1 MNRGPWHQCGDRS
14 QKLVVEQIEHG
25 AGVGVILSTRDL
37 SYQKAEQYAAIYHD
51 LGAQVLI
58 DLQFYVPGFT
68 NISLASYPTHEYRAK
83 ISQMQPLSDN
93 DLNGLTVALQEIN
106 QNINADGIISPAII
120 YQAGRP
126 DTVQT
131 NARLFSISK
140 QVGDELGIPTYATV
154 VLGKS
159 VTSSDKTL
167 EEILSPATSLL
178 ADGWYF
184 IFEFDPERIP
194 SQVESVSRCCIAGLR
209 LACTGRP
216 VLHAYAGPMALLSFG
231 FGANAAGIGHCQN
244 LWKFCP
250 ERWQPQRR
258 RTGGTKAPARFFSR
272 SLWGTIVYP
281 DEVAR
286 MSIGLQEQILT
297 SSPFSTQI
305 TPGKPFLS
313 ITRWNAN
320 KHLVHAICSTV
331 AEIAAVNEPR
341 INATQAISLLQ
352 EAVKL
357 HGTIVDTGLTLRDNT
372 NVYQENW
379 RLVLNELLEN
389 QSSDFDY
396 LELLRT

>member
-37 SYQKAEQYAAIYHD
+37 SYQKAVQYAAIYHD
-51 LGAQVLI
+51 LGVQVLI

-68 NISLASYPTHEYRAK
+68 NSCLSSYPTYEYRTK
-83 ISQMQPLSDN
+83 ISQMQPLLDN
-93 DLNGLTVALQEIN
+93 DLNGITATLQEIN
-106 QNINADGIISPAII
+106 QNINADGVISPAII

-126 DTVQT
+126 DIVQM
-131 NARLFSISK
+131 NSRLFSVSK
-140 QVGDELGIPTYATV
+140 RVGDVLGIPTYASV
-154 VLGKS
+154 VLGRS
-159 VTSSDKTL
+159 ITSSDQTL
-167 EEILSPATSLL
+167 EEILSPVTSLM

-194 SQVESVSRCCIAGLR
+194 SSPESVSRCCIAGLR
-209 LACTGRP
+209 LACTGMP

-231 FGANAAGIGHCQN
+231 FGVDAVGIGHCQN
-244 LWKFCP
+244 LWKFCL

-258 RTGGTKAPARFFSR
+258 RSGGRKAPVRFFSR

-281 DEVAR
+281 DEVSR
-286 MSIGLQEQILT
+286 MPIGLQEQILT

-305 TPGKPFLS
+305 TPGQPFLP
-313 ITRWNAN
+313 ITPWNAN
-320 KHLVHAICSTV
+320 KHFVHSICSTI

-341 INATQAISLLQ
+341 INVTQAISLLQ
-352 EAVKL
+352 EAVRL
-357 HGTIVDTGLTLRDNT
+357 HGTIGGTGLTLRDNT

-389 QSSDFDY
+389 QSSSFDY
-396 LELLRT
+396 LELLRE